1 MSIINPTTEEIESI
15 EEVKKIAPLK
25 EDWYTRSTLYSFCD
39 WKYILLGI
47 DPMQFINRYG
57 YIDLELHTIHSISD
71 DIQNRIKKFDKE
83 FCGYE
88 LRMSEFQKS
97 FIEQTKNCREIA
109 IKKKELLEKIEP
121 ILNGTL
127 NLMFQASPVEGYN
140 VLPTIGAYV
149 SSGGKL
155 QLRLHTPQGY
165 VEPYGNNVDL
175 YVTSLGYVTNW
186 LGKLKTVYQNLPLKL
201 SDRVLK
207 HEEFLRIHSLNSLK
221 SENLLKLF
229 IPLSQ
234 GKTKEVVLELFL
246 QVLRDAVYFC
256 DINEKCVTLYIA
268 RDLFAVFTGIKIE
281 KNGIVH
287 NPRGNVLK
295 QWSFK
300 AVDDL
305 LKPYFS
311 SGTEKTK
318 DQRDERDRII
328 ETLRNYVTSSKES
341 DIAPKLLF
349 N

>member
-15 EEVKKIAPLK
+15 EEVKKIVPLK

-83 FCGYE
+83 FCGYS
-88 LRMSEFQKS
+88 RCTSEFQKS

-121 ILNGTL
+121 ILNETL
-127 NLMFQASPVEGYN
+127 NLMLQASPVEGYN
-140 VLPTIGAYV
+140 ALPTIGAYV
-149 SSGGKL
+149 LNGNDL
-155 QLRLHTPQGY
+155 QLMYHTQQCRII
-165 VEPYGNNVDL
+165 PYDNNVDL
-175 YVTSLGYVTNW
+175 FATSLGYVAEW
-186 LGKLKTVYQNLPLKL
+186 LILIMKVYPDLPLRL
-201 SDRVLK
+201 SDKAMK
-207 HEEFLRIHSLNSLK
+207 HENFLRIHSLNSLK
-221 SENLLKLF
+221 LENLLELF

-234 GKTKEVVLELFL
+234 GKNKEVVLELFL